1 MKKNEQNRAKNTLNA
16 NLPIC
21 QFAKFEYSLL
31 T

>member
-16 NLPIC
+16 TLLLC
-21 QFAKFEYSLL
+21 YFATFEYTLL